1 MKGAIKLENRKR
13 ENLAEKASDFLDL
26 PGSLV
31 TSLPRIEISG
41 GRQLLIEQHKGIIE
55 YSPSEIS
62 VNAVNGIIWIR
73 GEGLELRAMTE
84 KQLLIS
90 GLLRGIEFEL

>member
-1 MKGAIKLENRKR
+1 MKNKKSEDF
-13 ENLAEKASDFLDL
+13 AEKASDFFDL

-55 YSPSEIS
+55 YSPNEIS
-62 VNAVNGIIWIR
+62 VNASNGIIKVR
-73 GEGLELRAMTE
+73 GDGLELKAMTE
-84 KQLLIS
+84 NMLLIS
-90 GLLRGIEFEL
+90 GLLLGIEFEL